1 MERISKLRTYLM
13 GIIAELDENYKQ
25 INVDFLDNNADNYS
39 LDKIPTTKTIEN
51 WIIGSTLCRDV
62 YSFRSRKHYS
72 AEVINN
78 ISNIGFFETFE
89 NIIKQKNEIIDL
101 PDIAGIESIKC
112 LNCGTF
118 VNGETNTAE
127 FDIQIEIDYR
137 EE

>member
-1 MERISKLRTYLM
+1 MD
-13 GIIAELDENYKQ
+13 IIAELDENYKQ
-25 INVDFLDNNADNYS
+25 INVDFLDSNADNYS

-51 WIIGSTLCRDV
+51 WIIGNTLCRDV

-89 NIIKQKNEIIDL
+89 NIIKQKNEAKDL
-101 PDIAGIESIKC
+101 PDIEGIESIEC

-137 EE
+137 ENIEDEIISL

>member
-25 INVDFLDNNADNYS
+25 INVDFLDSNADNYS

-78 ISNIGFFETFE
+78 IENIGFFETFE
-89 NIIKQKNEIIDL
+89 NIIKQKNEAGDL

>member
-13 GIIAELDENYKQ
+13 DIIAELDENYKQ
-25 INVDFLDNNADNYS
+25 INVDFLDSNVDNYS

-51 WIIGSTLCRDV
+51 WIIGNTLCRDV

-78 ISNIGFFETFE
+78 IENIGFFETFE
-89 NIIKQKNEIIDL
+89 NIIKQKNEARDL

-118 VNGETNTAE
+118 ASGETNTAE